1 MVTMNLNFL
10 FRLLLTIS
18 ATSLLLIVFLVQ
30 KSYTLYCLFPSLTWM
45 KDISPFVSYLIYIA
59 VPVMLTWLSIKLSSK
74 LGKDSFC
81 SGDIVEISHANN
93 SFLPSYLGYF
103 FVALSVGNWDTLIV
117 VYGMLFV
124 FTFRS
129 QALYFNPLFLLYGFE
144 FYNVTTRGGASIF
157 LISGKRYKLPVDVVI
172 QSARRIN
179 DYTFIERER

>member
-1 MVTMNLNFL
+1 MNLNFF

-30 KSYTLYCLFPSLTWM
+30 KSYTLYCLFPRFAWLESFNPFFSYSFYISVPVALTW
-45 KDISPFVSYLIYIA
+45 I
-59 VPVMLTWLSIKLSSK
+59 SIKLSSF
-74 LGKDSFC
+74 LGKDSF
-81 SGDIVEISHANN
+81 SAGDVVEISHANN

-103 FVALSVGNWDTLIV
+103 FVALSIPNWNTLVV

-144 FYNVTTRGGASIF
+144 FYNITTRSGASIF
-157 LISGKRYKLPVDVVI
+157 LISKQRYKVPFDI
-172 QSARRIN
+172 AMPTARRIN
-179 DYTFIERER
+179 DYTFMEKED